1 MTKEVYDPKPIK
13 RLNEL
18 ELNDREREI
27 ARAIILEVCRIYLE
41 YKSLARDYRRKEG
54 VTAHNARVM
63 ARRLI
68 YETRIKTI

>member
-1 MTKEVYDPKPIK
+1 MTKKIYDPDPIK

-18 ELNDREREI
+18 ELTDREREI
-27 ARAIILEVCRIYLE
+27 ARAIILEVCRLYLE
-41 YKSLARDYRRKEG
+41 YKSLARNYRRKDG

-63 ARRLI
+63 ARSYL